1 MVVGRISKECL
12 LTARLVCRVTRLTSN
27 DNILVTISL
36 KPELYD
42 GPIGLHFPCITL
54 DNNSVCDL
62 AEAKGELQGD
72 YLDRISFRVI
82 HYR

>member
-1 MVVGRISKECL
+1 
-12 LTARLVCRVTRLTSN
+12 VTFESRNCRLTSN
-27 DNILVTISL
+27 DNILVTRSL

-62 AEAKGELQGD
+62 AEAKGELGD
-72 YLDRISFRVI
+72 VGDETDQPSVSFI
-82 HYR
+82 IDE